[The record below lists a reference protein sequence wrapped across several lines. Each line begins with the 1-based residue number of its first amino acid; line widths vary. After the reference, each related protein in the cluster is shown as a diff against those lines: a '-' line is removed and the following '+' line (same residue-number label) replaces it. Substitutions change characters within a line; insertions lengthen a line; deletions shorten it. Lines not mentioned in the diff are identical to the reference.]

1 MIEMTSNT
9 YKTSL
14 EPITLENSNPVQGEL
29 LRNTQSAMGMVPNMY
44 ANMVNLP
51 ALLQTYQ
58 FGYQKFREESGF
70 TPAEQEVVFL
80 TVSVCNDCHYCKA
93 AHGFLAGNHP
103 GFPKED
109 IANILENKPLSDPKL
124 DQLNRFT
131 RIMCESRGNPDAE
144 QAEAFLEA
152 GYGENHILAIILAI
166 SVKIISNY
174 SNHIFHTPIDAVFAG
189 GGK

>member
-1 MIEMTSNT
+1 MTSNT
-9 YKTSL
+9 YQTSL
-14 EPITLENSNPVQGEL
+14 KPVTLENGNPTQEKL
-29 LRNTQSAMGMVPNMY
+29 IRDTQSAMGMVPNMY

-58 FGYQKFREESGF
+58 FGYQKFREEGAF

-93 AHGFLAGNHP
+93 AYGFLAGNHP

-109 IANILENKPLSDPKL
+109 IGHILENQPLSDPKL

-131 RIMCESRGNPDAE
+131 RIMCESRGNPSEE
-144 QAEAFLEA
+144 QAAAFLKA
-152 GYGENHILAIILAI
+152 GYNENHILSVILAI

-174 SNHIFHTPIDAVFAG
+174 SNHIFRTPIDRVFEG
-189 GGK
+189 GAQ